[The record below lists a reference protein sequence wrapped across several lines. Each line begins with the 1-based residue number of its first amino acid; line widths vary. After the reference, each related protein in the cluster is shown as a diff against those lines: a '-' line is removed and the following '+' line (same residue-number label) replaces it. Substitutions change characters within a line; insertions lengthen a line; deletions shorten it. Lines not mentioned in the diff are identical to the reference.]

1 MIKEAIGTGATIDE
15 AIEAAKKALN
25 APEDADVS
33 TEIIEMPQKKLF
45 GLFGGSPAK
54 AKAYYEVEEKK
65 IEIKKAPKAQKPVKA
80 EQKKEEP
87 KKAEPKKAEPV
98 KAEAP
103 AEAAE
108 EKKTYTGAVTEIGK
122 AAESYIKGILSG
134 MGVDDV
140 EVMINEDDESVS
152 IDLDCGNGYGYVIGR
167 RGETL
172 DAIQYLTRLA
182 INKGKDNYK
191 RVSINAGNYRQKR
204 EETLKELAKKQAAR
218 VKKYGRSVCLDPM
231 NPYERRIIHTTVQEI
246 EGVSSHSV
254 GSESN
259 RKVVITLAEGFKP
272 SNPSRGGRQGSRNN
286 YGRRSSS
293 YTPAEDKP
301 ARAPRSDFGGSLYG
315 KIEPKKVQE
324 TEE

>member
-1 MIKEAIGTGATIDE
+1 MIKEAIGTGATIE
-15 AIEAAKKALN
+15 QAIEEAKKALN

-54 AKAYYEVEEKK
+54 ARAYYEYEEKK
-65 IEIKKAPKAQKPVKA
+65 PEPKKSFKAQKEKS
-80 EQKKEEP
+80 QP
-87 KKAEPKKAEPV
+87 KKADFKKPEPV
-98 KAEAP
+98 VK
-103 AEAAE
+103 E
-108 EKKTYTGAVTEIGK
+108 EKVEEPKTYTGVVSEIGK
-122 AAESYIKGILSG
+122 AAECYVKGILSG

-140 EVMINEDDESVS
+140 EIMINEDEESIS

-191 RVSINAGNYRQKR
+191 RVSINAGNYREKR
-204 EETLKELAKKQAAR
+204 EDTLKELARKQASR

-231 NPYERRIIHTTVQEI
+231 NPYERRIIHTTIQEI
-246 EGVSSHSV
+246 DGVSSHSV
-254 GSESN
+254 GSEAD
-259 RKVVITLAEGFKP
+259 RKVVITPADGGYRNSNSRGRSGGKSDYRRKP
-272 SNPSRGGRQGSRNN
+272 SNN
-286 YGRRSSS
+286 YV
-293 YTPAEDKP
+293 PAEDKP

-315 KIEPKKVQE
+315 KIEPKKVQK

>member
-15 AIEAAKKALN
+15 AREAAIKALN

-45 GLFGGSPAK
+45 GIFGGSPAK
-54 AKAYYEVEEKK
+54 ARAYYEVEEKK
-65 IEIKKAPKAQKPVKA
+65 AETKKPAKPQKAPKAEAKKA
-80 EQKKEEP
+80 EAP
-87 KKAEPKKAEPV
+87 KAPKAEPKKPAEPEET
-98 KAEAP
+98 KAE
-103 AEAAE
+103 E
-108 EKKTYTGAVTEIGK
+108 KTYTGAVSEIGA
-122 AAESYIKGILSG
+122 AAEKYVKGILSG

-140 EVMINEDDESVS
+140 AVMINEDDESIA

-182 INKGKDNYK
+182 INKGKENYK

-204 EETLKELAKKQAAR
+204 EDTLKELAKKQAAR

-254 GSESN
+254 GSESD

-272 SNPSRGGRQGSRNN
+272 TNPSRGGNRSGSRND
-286 YGRRSSS
+286 YRRKNSG
-293 YTPAEDKP
+293 YTPSEDKP

-315 KIEPKKVQE
+315 KIEPKKAQE

>member
-1 MIKEAIGTGATIDE
+1 MIKEAIGTGATIEE

-25 APEDADVS
+25 APEEADVS
-33 TEIIEMPQKKLF
+33 TEVIEMPQKKLF
-45 GLFGGSPAK
+45 GIFGGSPAK

-65 IEIKKAPKAQKPVKA
+65 TETKKSSKPQKAPKAEAKKA
-80 EQKKEEP
+80 EAPKEEP
-87 KKAEPKKAEPV
+87 KKAEET
-98 KAEAP
+98 EI
-103 AEAAE
+103 AE
-108 EKKTYTGAVTEIGK
+108 EKTYTGAVSEIGA
-122 AAESYIKGILSG
+122 AAEKYVKGILSG

-140 EVMINEDDESVS
+140 AVMINEDDESIA

-182 INKGKDNYK
+182 INKGKENYK

-204 EETLKELAKKQAAR
+204 EDTLKELAKKQAAR

-254 GSESN
+254 GSESD

-272 SNPSRGGRQGSRNN
+272 TNPSRSGGRSGSRND
-286 YGRRSSS
+286 YRRKSSG

-301 ARAPRSDFGGSLYG
+301 ARAPRSDFAGSLYG
-315 KIEPKKVQE
+315 KIEPKKAQE